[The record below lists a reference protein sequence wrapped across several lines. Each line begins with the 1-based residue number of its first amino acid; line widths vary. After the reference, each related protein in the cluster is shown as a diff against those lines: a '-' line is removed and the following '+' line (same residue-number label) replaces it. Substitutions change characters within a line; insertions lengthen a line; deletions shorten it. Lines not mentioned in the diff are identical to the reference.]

1 LVENTIKEIKE
12 SQKPVGEIKKGYE
25 EAKAT
30 LKSQV
35 EIEVKKVVDAVTTE
49 TDFAPGDNV
58 IMIDNN
64 SSGSIVMVDKD
75 DKMAVVEFNG
85 FKFRLPYDR
94 IKKAENAKEKK
105 SSTAQYVKFDAE
117 SRIDIRGRRAE
128 ESMRMI
134 DEFISEALMT
144 NLERITIIHG
154 KGTGALKHAVHE
166 FLKYHPSIKSFKLG
180 ELVEGGAGVTIA
192 EL

>member
-1 LVENTIKEIKE
+1 
-12 SQKPVGEIKKGYE
+12 
-25 EAKAT
+25 
-30 LKSQV
+30 
-35 EIEVKKVVDAVTTE
+35 
-49 TDFAPGDNV
+49 
-58 IMIDNN
+58 
-64 SSGSIVMVDKD
+64 
-75 DKMAVVEFNG
+75 
-85 FKFRLPYDR
+85 
-94 IKKAENAKEKK
+94 
-105 SSTAQYVKFDAE
+105 
-117 SRIDIRGRRAE
+117 
-128 ESMRMI
+128 MI